1 MRRHYVCVSLLL
13 WLTQPVVA
21 RDIGTA
27 AAVQPTVIGEGKRII
42 RVDAAVRANE
52 RIVTGAEGRAQLLF
66 ADGSAFSL
74 GPGSDVVLDT
84 FVYDP
89 DRSTGKIA
97 LLVAKGVF
105 RFVGGKL
112 SKGQPVTISAGTAT
126 MGIRGGIAFLTVQP
140 DQSVSAAFL
149 YGEELTL
156 RRNGV
161 TRSTRK
167 RGTAIDAEPGH
178 TPRTARPLSPIEIDD
193 LLCQFDR
200 GPKKTDQLAEIPIDR
215 SRLPAR

>member
-1 MRRHYVCVSLLL
+1 MKRHCLNALLL
-13 WLTQPVVA
+13 LLLSVPAAA

-27 AAVQPTVIGEGKRII
+27 AAIQPSVIGEGERII
-42 RVDAAVRANE
+42 HVNAAVRANE
-52 RIVTGAEGRAQLLF
+52 RILTGTEGRAQLLF
-66 ADGSAFSL
+66 ADGSAFSI
-74 GPGSDVVLDT
+74 GPDSDVVLDT

-97 LLVAKGVF
+97 LSVTKGVF

-112 SKGQPVTISAGTAT
+112 SKAQPVTISAGTAT
-126 MGIRGGIAFLTVQP
+126 MGIRGGIAFLTVHP
-140 DQSVSAAFL
+140 DQAVSAAFL

-156 RRNGV
+156 TRHGV
-161 TRSTRK
+161 TRSTRQ

-178 TPRTARPLSPIEIDD
+178 APRTARPLSPLEIDD

-200 GPKKTDQLAEIPIDR
+200 GRKKTDQLAEIPIDR
-215 SRLPAR
+215 SKLPAR

>member
-1 MRRHYVCVSLLL
+1 MKRHFASVLLL
-13 WLTQPVVA
+13 LLLTEPVVA

-27 AAVQPTVIGEGKRII
+27 AAVQPTVIGEGERII

-66 ADGSAFSL
+66 ADGSAFSI

-97 LLVAKGVF
+97 LSVTKGVF

-112 SKGQPVTISAGTAT
+112 SKEQPVAISAGTAT

-161 TRSTRK
+161 TRSTSK

-178 TPRTARPLSPIEIDD
+178 APRTARPLSAIEIDD

-215 SRLPAR
+215 SKLPAR

>member
-1 MRRHYVCVSLLL
+1 MNRCLVCSLLL
-13 WLTQPVVA
+13 LSLSQPSVA
-21 RDIGTA
+21 RDIGIA
-27 AAVQPTVIGEGKRII
+27 AAVQPTVIGEGERII
-42 RVDAAVRANE
+42 HVSGAVRANE

-66 ADGSAFSL
+66 ADGSAFSI

-89 DRSTGKIA
+89 DQGTGKIG
-97 LLVAKGVF
+97 LSVTKGVF

-112 SKGQPVTISAGTAT
+112 SKEQPVTISAGTAT

-140 DQSVSAAFL
+140 DHSVSAAFL
-149 YGEELTL
+149 FGDELTL

-161 TRSTRK
+161 THSTRK

-178 TPRTARPLSPIEIDD
+178 APGKARPLSLIEVDD

-215 SRLPAR
+215 NKLPAR